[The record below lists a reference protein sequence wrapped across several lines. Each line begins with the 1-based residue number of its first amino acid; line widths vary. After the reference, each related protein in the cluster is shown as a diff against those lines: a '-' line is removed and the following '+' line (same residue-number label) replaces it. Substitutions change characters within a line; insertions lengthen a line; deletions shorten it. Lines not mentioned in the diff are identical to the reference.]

1 MISRNIILRSQ
12 KEIMEF
18 VDIIAQYPYSVQ
30 VSLGKEIMDA
40 KSVLGM
46 LALGSNRVMQ
56 MDIQDENAEDLLKA
70 VSKFLCTQF
79 GQAV

>member
-12 KEIMEF
+12 KEITEF
-18 VDIIAQYPYSVQ
+18 VDIVAEYPYSVE
-30 VSLGKEIMDA
+30 VSLGKDKMDG
-40 KSVLGM
+40 KSILGM

-56 MDIQDENAEDLLKA
+56 MDIQAESADDLLEA
-70 VSKFLCTQF
+70 VRKFICTRF